1 MSRLLQRLTGGAASR
16 PAATI
21 GVVLA
26 LAVAGGILAL
36 GLRPSAGIDTFVSGT
51 SQSYRATVV
60 QQRLFGVNGVQI
72 LVSEPLTT
80 LLSAPTLAR
89 MTALEACL
97 GGQYDTFD
105 ATLAAYEPVA
115 SGAHAAY
122 GGPNS
127 PCGQLMRDRPVKV
140 VYGPGTFLNRA
151 VAAFNTDLQS
161 ELTTAR
167 RADQAAGVK
176 AEQLALAHRLSRAT
190 AQQAARTASATEAQR
205 QLARLEKLAG
215 KAGLSSAPSIRDPA
229 FLERLVLASARGVA
243 VPAARFQYLFPTA
256 RAALIAVRLRQSL
269 SDAQQ
274 ARAISAIRRA
284 VAEPRFALG
293 HGGRY
298 TVTGETVV
306 TDELATQITGAIGAL
321 LVVALIVMAIVLL
334 LVFGRRRRTAGSVW
348 LALLPLAVALAAVG
362 ITFGLLAAAGARL
375 TIAAIAVLPILVG
388 LAVDYAVQFQ
398 ARVVEI
404 QPSAPG
410 RGRAAV
416 TIAAARGAPTLAT
429 AALATAV
436 AFLALELSPVPMVKG
451 FGVLLVGGVAVAL
464 ACALTAGAAVLAV
477 SIGEARVAPAAGV
490 APPPVSIGEAR
501 VAPGAGVAPPAV
513 SIGEARVAPG
523 AGRGT
528 FVVAS
533 LRGAAELMAAPS
545 RRLAGLLGPSV
556 RGAEQLLR
564 GAGDALGV
572 GRARALAWR
581 AVAGSAHRPAPVL
594 AVALALAIAGWAV
607 SGQTSVQSDVTK
619 LVPQDSRALRDLR
632 TLEHVTG
639 VSGEIDV
646 LVRGRDVATPTILGW
661 MSSYQQ
667 RLLAHFGYTTADGC
681 ARATLC
687 PALSLTGLFSSLPG
701 VGATPTVT
709 QSGIDA
715 LLRAVPAY
723 FSETVLTRDRRAA
736 TLAFGIRLI
745 ALGRQQRVID
755 YMRSNLHPPPS
766 VSATLTGLP
775 VLAAQADRSLS
786 SVSRRYEMLLAGL
799 LAVGLV
805 LALVL
810 RSPRRALAPIVPIV
824 LATGWSALIVFAIQI
839 PLNPMSATLGALVIA
854 ISTEFSVLLS
864 ERFAQERASGRDR
877 DAALRRTYRLTGA
890 AVLTSGITA
899 IAGFAVLIVS
909 RIEMLREF
917 GVVTLVDL
925 TVSLAGVLV
934 VLPAVLAL
942 ADRRRA
948 DPGTVPQAASAR
960 PTRRSV
966 PAA

>member
-89 MTALEACL
+89 VTALEACL

-229 FLERLVLASARGVA
+229 FLERLVLASARGGS

-490 APPPVSIGEAR
+490 APPP
-501 VAPGAGVAPPAV
+501 V

-864 ERFAQERASGRDR
+864 ERFAQELASGRDR

>member
-16 PAATI
+16 PAATT

-26 LAVAGGILAL
+26 LAIAGGILAL
-36 GLRPSAGIDTFVSGT
+36 GLRPSAGIDTFVSST
-51 SQSYRATVV
+51 SPSYRATVA

-80 LLSAPTLAR
+80 LLSPAALERATE
-89 MTALEACL
+89 LEACL

-105 ATLAAYEPVA
+105 ATLAAYRPVA

-122 GGPNS
+122 GGSRS
-127 PCGQLMRDRPVKV
+127 PCGELMRDRPVQV

-161 ELTTAR
+161 ELTAAR
-167 RADQAAGVK
+167 RADQAAAAQAQK
-176 AEQLALAHRLSRAT
+176 LARAQGLSRAAT
-190 AQQAARTASATEAQR
+190 QQAARTASAAEAQR

-229 FLERLVLASARGVA
+229 FLERLVFDADSGAA

-256 RAALIAVRLRQSL
+256 HAALIQVRLRQSL
-269 SDAQQ
+269 SDAQS

-284 VAEPRFALG
+284 VAMPRFALG
-293 HGGRY
+293 PGGHY
-298 TVTGETVV
+298 TVTGESVV
-306 TDELATQITGAIGAL
+306 TDELAGQITGAIGGL
-321 LVVALIVMAIVLL
+321 LIVALVVMAIVLL
-334 LVFGRRRRTAGSVW
+334 VVFGRRRGTAGSVW
-348 LALLPLAVALAAVG
+348 LRLLPLAVALAAVG
-362 ITFGLLAAAGARL
+362 ITFGLLAAVGARL
-375 TIAAIAVLPILVG
+375 TIAAVAVLPILVG

-398 ARVVEI
+398 ARVAEAEL
-404 QPSAPG
+404 SAPG
-410 RGRAAV
+410 AGRAAV
-416 TIAAARGAPTLAT
+416 TRAAARGGPTLAT

-436 AFLALELSPVPMVKG
+436 AFLALELSPVPMVRG
-451 FGVLLVGGVAVAL
+451 FGLLLVVGVAVAL
-464 ACALTAGAAVLAV
+464 ACALTAGAAVLAM
-477 SIGEARVAPAAGV
+477 SIGGTRDAPAGGWVVV
-490 APPPVSIGEAR
+490 AC
-501 VAPGAGVAPPAV
+501 
-513 SIGEARVAPG
+513 
-523 AGRGT
+523 
-528 FVVAS
+528 AS
-533 LRGAAELMAAPS
+533 LRGAAELVVAPL
-545 RRLAGLLGPSV
+545 RRLAALLGPSV
-556 RGAEQLLR
+556 RGAGQLL
-564 GAGDALGV
+564 GEAGDAVGV
-572 GRARALAWR
+572 GHARTLPRRAVSGSVRRPALAL
-581 AVAGSAHRPAPVL
+581 SA
-594 AVALALAIAGWAV
+594 ALALAIAGWAV
-607 SGQTSVQSDVTK
+607 SGQTRVQSDITK

-646 LVRGRDVATPTILGW
+646 LVRSHDVATPTILHW

-667 RLLAHFGYTTADGC
+667 RLLAHFGYTAADGC
-681 ARATLC
+681 ATATLC

-701 VGATPTVT
+701 AGANRAVT

-715 LLRAVPAY
+715 LLGAVPAY
-723 FSETVLTRDRRAA
+723 FSQTVLTHDRRAA
-736 TLAFGIRLI
+736 TLAFGIRLMP
-745 ALGRQQRVID
+745 LGRQQRVID
-755 YMRSNLHPPPS
+755 YIRSNLHPPPG
-766 VSATLTGLP
+766 VSAELTGLP

-786 SVSRRYEMLLAGL
+786 SVGRRYEMLLAGL
-799 LAVGLV
+799 LAVALV
-805 LALVL
+805 LLLVL
-810 RSPRRALAPIVPIV
+810 RSPRRALTPIVPIV
-824 LATGWSALIVFAIQI
+824 LATGWSALIVFAIRI

-864 ERFAQERASGRDR
+864 ERFAQERAAGLDL

-909 RIEMLREF
+909 RIEMLRQF

-925 TVSLAGVLV
+925 TVSLGGVLV
-934 VLPAVLAL
+934 VLPAVLVL

-948 DPGTVPQAASAR
+948 DLE
-960 PTRRSV
+960 PTPPATPAEQPRGRV